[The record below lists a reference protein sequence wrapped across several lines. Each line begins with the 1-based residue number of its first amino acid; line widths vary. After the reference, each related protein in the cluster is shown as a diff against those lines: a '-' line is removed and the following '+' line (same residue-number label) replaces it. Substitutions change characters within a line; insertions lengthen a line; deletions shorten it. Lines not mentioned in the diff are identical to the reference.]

1 MDIGNEAR
9 RWKMAA
15 WSKTVVCTGVLMLDK
30 MILRVASQLS
40 DQFLKS
46 CESAL
51 ALLLELQNAYEK
63 SPSLAI

>member
-1 MDIGNEAR
+1 NEAR

-51 ALLLELQNAYEK
+51 ALFLELQNAYEK